1 MSTLELLVGLTEK
14 MALLAA
20 AAVFAVLFPP
30 LRKRLLGQAGES
42 RDRAFGMLFGTG
54 LSVWGSN
61 LGLDVGG
68 EHINVRAIGVIVA
81 AILGGRKAGAL
92 AGLCIGIF
100 MASRVDNQTAPW
112 VLLASLT
119 DGIVA
124 AVVIKRSPNAFRGH
138 RAFFTAIG
146 VQVFH
151 LAIVGFGLMLVGH
164 AGRYLPAWPAH
175 LVKLLVNAAGVTL
188 FVEVSRL
195 VVQREEAALALIKAK
210 AAADQMALE
219 SLRRR
224 LEPHFLFNSLNV
236 LRATIRI
243 DPKRARELVSN
254 LADLYRY
261 LLSHPEDA
269 PLRDEIN
276 HARAY
281 LDIESARLGDG
292 RLKVE
297 VDLPTEL
304 AELRVPALLLQPLVE
319 NAVKHGIGNR
329 TGHGTVFIRARFDA
343 SLVRAGTALFEP
355 PDAQPDLLIEIED
368 HSEGPRRTSITLSGL
383 RAEDEDA
390 RPGAGIALKT
400 LRQRLAH
407 LHGRRAELLL
417 SPTEHGMIASV
428 RLPVGNAGAAED
440 DGESSAAHGATQ
452 RRGAPNK
459 HEAAQ

>member
-1 MSTLELLVGLTEK
+1 MSTLELLAGLTEK

-61 LGLDVGG
+61 LGLEVGG

-92 AGLCIGIF
+92 AGLCSGIF

-195 VVQREEAALALIKAK
+195 VVQREEAALALVKAK

-243 DPKRARELVSN
+243 DPMRARELVSN

-329 TGHGTVFIRARFDA
+329 TGRGTVFIRARIDHPEQ
-343 SLVRAGTALFEP
+343 R
-355 PDAQPDLLIEIED
+355 PDLLIEIED
-368 HSEGPRRTSITLSGL
+368 HSEGPRRTPITLSGL
-383 RAEDEDA
+383 RADDDDP
-390 RPGAGIALKT
+390 RPGNGIALKT

-417 SPTEHGMIASV
+417 SPTDHGMVASV
-428 RLPVGNAGAAED
+428 RLPVGDEDASDSDGASSSRAAG
-440 DGESSAAHGATQ
+440 TL
-452 RRGAPNK
+452 RMRAPNK

>member
-1 MSTLELLVGLTEK
+1 MSTFELLLALTEK

-61 LGLDVGG
+61 LGLVVSG
-68 EHINVRAIGVIVA
+68 EHINVRAIGVLVA

-92 AGLCIGIF
+92 AGLCSGIF
-100 MASRVDNQTAPW
+100 MAGRVDDQTAPW
-112 VLLASLT
+112 VLLASVT
-119 DGIVA
+119 DGVVAAIVA
-124 AVVIKRSPNAFRGH
+124 QRSPSAFRGH

-175 LVKLLVNAAGVTL
+175 LVKLLVNAAGITL

-195 VVQREEAALALIKAK
+195 VVQREEAAVALVKAK
-210 AAADQMALE
+210 AAADQAALE

-224 LEPHFLFNSLNV
+224 LEPHFLFNALNV

-243 DPKRARELVSN
+243 DPQRARELVSN

-269 PLRDEIN
+269 PLRDEVN

-281 LDIESARLGDG
+281 LEIESARLGDG
-292 RLKVE
+292 RLTVE
-297 VDLPTEL
+297 VDLDPEV
-304 AELRVPALLLQPLVE
+304 ENWRVPALLLQPLVE

-329 TGHGTVFIRARFDA
+329 TGRGIVKIRARVEESD
-343 SLVRAGTALFEP
+343 LV
-355 PDAQPDLLIEIED
+355 IEIED
-368 HSEGPRRTSITLSGL
+368 ASEGPAHEPLPLTLSS
-383 RAEDEDA
+383 APSEDDPQ
-390 RPGAGIALKT
+390 PGAGIALKT
-400 LRQRLAH
+400 LRQRLAY
-407 LHGRRAELLL
+407 LHGRRAKLGLE
-417 SPTEHGMIASV
+417 PTANGMIATV
-428 RLPVGNAGAAED
+428 RLPAAGDSAE
-440 DGESSAAHGATQ
+440 Q
-452 RRGAPNK
+452 
-459 HEAAQ
+459 AAQ

>member
-1 MSTLELLVGLTEK
+1 MSTLELLVALTEK

-30 LRKRLLGQAGES
+30 LRKRLLGLGQAGES

-54 LSVWGSN
+54 LSVWGTN
-61 LGLDVGG
+61 LGLEVRG
-68 EHINVRAIGVIVA
+68 EHINVRAIGVMIA

-92 AGLCIGIF
+92 AGLCSGIF
-100 MASRVDNQTAPW
+100 MASRVDDQTAPW

-124 AVVIKRSPNAFRGH
+124 AIVVQRSPNAFRGH

-195 VVQREEAALALIKAK
+195 VVQREESTVALVKAR

-243 DPKRARELVSN
+243 DPMRARELVSN

-269 PLRDEIN
+269 PLRDEVN

-292 RLKVE
+292 RLRVDVALPVE
-297 VDLPTEL
+297 VES
-304 AELRVPALLLQPLVE
+304 LRVPALLLQPLVE

-329 TGHGTVFIRARFDA
+329 TGHGTVFIRARID
-343 SLVRAGTALFEP
+343 E
-355 PDAQPDLLIEIED
+355 DDLLIEIED
-368 HSEGPRRTSITLSGL
+368 DSEGPLRDAVTLAG
-383 RAEDEDA
+383 AEEEDP

-400 LRQRLAH
+400 LRQRLTH
-407 LHGRRAELLL
+407 LYGRRGKLTLT
-417 SPTEHGMIASV
+417 PTEHGMVAAV
-428 RLPVGNAGAAED
+428 RMPA
-440 DGESSAAHGATQ
+440 SAASQPALGQEH
-452 RRGAPNK
+452 P
-459 HEAAQ
+459 

>member
-1 MSTLELLVGLTEK
+1 MSTLELLSALTEK

-61 LGLDVGG
+61 LGLVVRG
-68 EHINVRAIGVIVA
+68 EHINVRAIGVLIA

-92 AGLCIGIF
+92 AGLCSGVF
-100 MASRVDNQTAPW
+100 MASRVDDQTAPW
-112 VLLASLT
+112 VMLASLT
-119 DGIVA
+119 DGVVA
-124 AVVIKRSPNAFRGH
+124 GLVAKRSPGAFRGH

-151 LAIVGFGLMLVGH
+151 LAIVGFGLTLIGH

-175 LVKLLVNAAGVTL
+175 LIKLLVNAAGVTL

-195 VVQREEAALALIKAK
+195 VVQREEAAVALLKAR
-210 AAADQMALE
+210 AAADQAALE

-224 LEPHFLFNSLNV
+224 LEPHFLFNALNV

-243 DPKRARELVSN
+243 DPQRARELVSN

-269 PLRDEIN
+269 PLRDEVN

-281 LDIESARLGDG
+281 LEIESVRLGDG
-292 RLKVE
+292 RLEVE
-297 VDLPTEL
+297 VEL
-304 AELRVPALLLQPLVE
+304 APAIEGVRVPALLLQPLVE
-319 NAVKHGIGNR
+319 NAVKHGISER
-329 TGHGTVFIRARFDA
+329 TGRGVVRIRARREGEELRIEVEDA
-343 SLVRAGTALFEP
+343 
-355 PDAQPDLLIEIED
+355 
-368 HSEGPRRTSITLSGL
+368 SEGPL
-383 RAEDEDA
+383 RDGGPLAVGASLQAARDSVEVRQPDDDDDDA

-400 LRQRLAH
+400 LRQRLAQ
-407 LHGRRAELLL
+407 LYGRRADLLL
-417 SPTEHGMIASV
+417 TPTGQGMIASV
-428 RLPVGNAGAAED
+428 RLPITHEG
-440 DGESSAAHGATQ
+440 TL
-452 RRGAPNK
+452 PTTY
-459 HEAAQ
+459 EAAQ

>member
-1 MSTLELLVGLTEK
+1 MSTLELLIALTEK

-20 AAVFAVLFPP
+20 AAVFAVLFAP
-30 LRKRLLGQAGES
+30 LRKILLDRTGGS
-42 RDRAFGMLFGTG
+42 RERAFGMVFGTA
-54 LSVWGSN
+54 LSVWGST
-61 LGLDVGG
+61 LGLVVRD
-68 EHINVRAIGVIVA
+68 EHINVRAIGVVVA
-81 AILGGRKAGAL
+81 AILGGRKAGAI
-92 AGLCIGIF
+92 AGLCSGIA
-100 MASRVDNQTAPW
+100 MAERVDAQTAPW

-124 AVVIKRSPNAFRGH
+124 AIVVERSPSAFRGH

-151 LAIVGFGLMLVGH
+151 LAVVGFGLMLVGH

-175 LVKLLVNAAGVTL
+175 LIKLLVNAAGITL

-195 VVQREEAALALIKAK
+195 VVQREEAAVALVRAK
-210 AAADQMALE
+210 AAADQAALE

-224 LEPHFLFNSLNV
+224 LEPHFLFNALNV

-243 DPKRARELVSN
+243 DPARARELVSN

-292 RLKVE
+292 RLRVE
-297 VDLPTEL
+297 VAFASEVEDV
-304 AELRVPALLLQPLVE
+304 RVPALLLQPLVE

-329 TGHGTVFIRARFDA
+329 TGRGTVSIRAFRDENALTIEVEDA
-343 SLVRAGTALFEP
+343 
-355 PDAQPDLLIEIED
+355 
-368 HSEGPRRTSITLSGL
+368 SEGPRREASRLSPEL
-383 RAEDEDA
+383 DEDP

-400 LRQRLAH
+400 LRQRLAYQY
-407 LHGRRAELLL
+407 GRGAKLFLTA
-417 SPTEHGMIASV
+417 TERGMVATV
-428 RLPVGNAGAAED
+428 RLPMAANNLPE
-440 DGESSAAHGATQ
+440 
-452 RRGAPNK
+452 
-459 HEAAQ
+459 EAAAQ

>member
-1 MSTLELLVGLTEK
+1 MSTLELLTALTEK

-30 LRKRLLGQAGES
+30 LRKRLLGQTGES
-42 RDRAFGMLFGTG
+42 RDRAFAMIFGTG

-61 LGLDVGG
+61 LGLEVRG
-68 EHINVRAIGVIVA
+68 EHINVRAIGVVVA

-92 AGLCIGIF
+92 AGLCSGIA
-100 MASRVDNQTAPW
+100 MANRVDDQTAPW

-124 AVVIKRSPNAFRGH
+124 AVVAKRSPSAFRGH

-151 LAIVGFGLMLVGH
+151 LAVVGFGLMLVGH

-175 LVKLLVNAAGVTL
+175 LIKLLVNAAGITL

-195 VVQREEAALALIKAK
+195 VVLREESAVALVKAK
-210 AAADQMALE
+210 AAADQAALE

-224 LEPHFLFNSLNV
+224 LEPHFLFNALNV

-243 DPKRARELVSN
+243 DPSRARELVSN

-269 PLRDEIN
+269 PLRDEVN

-292 RLKVE
+292 RLHVE
-297 VDLPTEL
+297 VAL
-304 AELRVPALLLQPLVE
+304 ASEVEDLRVPALLLQPLVE

-329 TGHGTVFIRARFDA
+329 TGRGTVSIRAQRDE
-343 SLVRAGTALFEP
+343 RG
-355 PDAQPDLLIEIED
+355 LLIEIED
-368 HSEGPRRTSITLSGL
+368 ASEGPRREITRLSPEL
-383 RAEDEDA
+383 DEDP
-390 RPGAGIALKT
+390 RPGNGMALKM

-407 LHGRRAELLL
+407 QYGRGARL
-417 SPTEHGMIASV
+417 SLTATEHGMIASV
-428 RLPVGNAGAAED
+428 RLPLPTT
-440 DGESSAAHGATQ
+440 SHPPQ
-452 RRGAPNK
+452 
-459 HEAAQ
+459 EAAAQ

>member
-1 MSTLELLVGLTEK
+1 MSTLELLVALTEK

-20 AAVFAVLFPP
+20 AALFAVLFPP

-42 RDRAFGMLFGTG
+42 RDRAFGMLFGVG

-61 LGLDVGG
+61 LGLEVRG
-68 EHINVRAIGVIVA
+68 EHINVRAVGVLVA

-92 AGLCIGIF
+92 AGLCSGIF
-100 MASRVDNQTAPW
+100 MASRVDDQTAPW
-112 VLLASLT
+112 VLLASLL
-119 DGIVA
+119 DGVVA
-124 AVVIKRSPNAFRGH
+124 GVVAQRSPSAFRGH
-138 RAFFTAIG
+138 RAFFTTIG

-151 LAIVGFGLMLVGH
+151 IAVVGFGLMLVGH

-195 VVQREEAALALIKAK
+195 VVQREEAAVALVKAK
-210 AAADQMALE
+210 AAADQAALE

-224 LEPHFLFNSLNV
+224 LEPHFLFNALNV

-243 DPKRARELVSN
+243 DPARARELVSN

-269 PLRDEIN
+269 PLSDEVN

-281 LDIESARLGDG
+281 LEIESARLGDG
-292 RLKVE
+292 RLRVE
-297 VDLPTEL
+297 VAL
-304 AELRVPALLLQPLVE
+304 APGVESMRVPALLLQPLVE

-329 TGHGTVFIRARFDA
+329 TGRGTVGIRARIDE
-343 SLVRAGTALFEP
+343 G
-355 PDAQPDLLIEIED
+355 DLLIEIED
-368 HSEGPRRTSITLSGL
+368 ASEGPLRETLPLTPGTTIPI
-383 RAEDEDA
+383 DEDP

-407 LHGRRAELLL
+407 PHGKRGRLLL
-417 SPTEHGMIASV
+417 TATESGMVASV
-428 RLPVGNAGAAED
+428 RLPLTHENDVV
-440 DGESSAAHGATQ
+440 
-452 RRGAPNK
+452 
-459 HEAAQ
+459 EAAQ

>member
-1 MSTLELLVGLTEK
+1 MSTLELLTALTEK

-61 LGLDVGG
+61 LGIVVSG
-68 EHINVRAIGVIVA
+68 EHINVRAIGVLVA

-92 AGLCIGIF
+92 AGLCSGIF
-100 MASRVDNQTAPW
+100 MAGRVDDQTAPW
-112 VLLASLT
+112 VLLASVT
-119 DGIVA
+119 DGVVA
-124 AVVIKRSPNAFRGH
+124 AVVAQRSPSAFRGH

-146 VQVFH
+146 IQVFH

-175 LVKLLVNAAGVTL
+175 LVKLLVNAAGITL

-195 VVQREEAALALIKAK
+195 VVLREESALALVKAK
-210 AAADQMALE
+210 AAADQAALE

-224 LEPHFLFNSLNV
+224 LEPHFLFNALNV

-243 DPKRARELVSN
+243 DPMRARELVSN

-269 PLRDEIN
+269 PLRDEVN

-281 LDIESARLGDG
+281 LEIEAARLGDG
-292 RLKVE
+292 RLTVE
-297 VDLPTEL
+297 VDLTPEV
-304 AELRVPALLLQPLVE
+304 ENLRVPALLLQPLVE
-319 NAVKHGIGNR
+319 NAVKHGIANR
-329 TGHGTVFIRARFDA
+329 TGRGTVRIRARIEED
-343 SLVRAGTALFEP
+343 
-355 PDAQPDLLIEIED
+355 DLLIEIED
-368 HSEGPRRTSITLSGL
+368 ASEGPTQQPLPLTLSSEEE
-383 RAEDEDA
+383 EDP

-400 LRQRLAH
+400 LRQRLAY
-407 LHGRRAELLL
+407 LHGRRAKLALD
-417 SPTEHGMIASV
+417 PTAHGMIASV
-428 RLPVGNAGAAED
+428 RLPAST
-440 DGESSAAHGATQ
+440 ESSI
-452 RRGAPNK
+452 
-459 HEAAQ
+459 EAAQ

>member
-1 MSTLELLVGLTEK
+1 VLFLRAARYPSAQMSTLELLVALTEK

-61 LGLDVGG
+61 LGLEVRG

-92 AGLCIGIF
+92 AGLCSGIF

-119 DGIVA
+119 DGVVA
-124 AVVIKRSPNAFRGH
+124 AVVAKRSPNAFRGH

-146 VQVFH
+146 VQIFH

-195 VVQREEAALALIKAK
+195 VVQREEAAVALVKAK

-243 DPKRARELVSN
+243 DPMRARELVSN

-292 RLKVE
+292 RLTVE
-297 VDLPTEL
+297 VSVGTALEN
-304 AELRVPALLLQPLVE
+304 LRVPALLLQPLVE

-329 TGHGTVFIRARFDA
+329 TGRGTVFIRAHLEAD
-343 SLVRAGTALFEP
+343 
-355 PDAQPDLLIEIED
+355 DLLIEIED
-368 HSEGPRRTSITLSGL
+368 HSEGPRRESIALGGAPIDPRDNRDL
-383 RAEDEDA
+383 DEDA
-390 RPGAGIALKT
+390 RPGTGIALKT
-400 LRQRLAH
+400 LRQRLSH
-407 LHGRRAELLL
+407 LHGRRAQLLL
-417 SPTEHGMIASV
+417 TPTDHGMIASV
-428 RLPVGNAGAAED
+428 RVP
-440 DGESSAAHGATQ
+440 ATEEH
-452 RRGAPNK
+452 APK

>member
-1 MSTLELLVGLTEK
+1 MSTLELLVALTEK

-61 LGLDVGG
+61 LGLEVAG

-92 AGLCIGIF
+92 AGLCSGIF
-100 MASRVDNQTAPW
+100 MASRVDHQTAPW

-124 AVVIKRSPNAFRGH
+124 AVVAKRSPNAFRGH

-164 AGRYLPAWPAH
+164 ASRYLPAWPAH
-175 LVKLLVNAAGVTL
+175 LIKLLVNAAGVTL

-195 VVQREEAALALIKAK
+195 VVQREEAAVALVKAK

-243 DPKRARELVSN
+243 DPMRARELVSN

-297 VDLPTEL
+297 VRVAPALEH
-304 AELRVPALLLQPLVE
+304 LRVPALLLQPLVE

-329 TGHGTVFIRARFDA
+329 TGRGTIFIRAHLEAD
-343 SLVRAGTALFEP
+343 
-355 PDAQPDLLIEIED
+355 DLLIEIED
-368 HSEGPRRTSITLSGL
+368 HSEGPRRAAMALGGSPASARDNRDL
-383 RAEDEDA
+383 DEDA
-390 RPGAGIALKT
+390 KPGTGIALKT

-407 LHGRRAELLL
+407 LHGRRAQLLL

-428 RLPVGNAGAAED
+428 RVP
-440 DGESSAAHGATQ
+440 ATEE
-452 RRGAPNK
+452 RVIK

>member
-1 MSTLELLVGLTEK
+1 MSTLELLVALTEK

-61 LGLDVGG
+61 LGIEVRG
-68 EHINVRAIGVIVA
+68 EHINVRAIGVMIA

-92 AGLCIGIF
+92 AGLCSGLF
-100 MASRVDNQTAPW
+100 MASRVDDQTALW

-124 AVVIKRSPNAFRGH
+124 GVVAKRSPNAFRGH

-195 VVQREEAALALIKAK
+195 VVQREESTVALVRAR

-243 DPKRARELVSN
+243 DPVRARELVSN

-269 PLRDEIN
+269 PLRDEVN

-292 RLKVE
+292 RLTVL
-297 VDLPTEL
+297 VDVASEL
-304 AELRVPALLLQPLVE
+304 ESLRVPALLLQPLVE
-319 NAVKHGIGNR
+319 NAIKHGIGTR
-329 TGHGTVFIRARFDA
+329 TGRGTVHIRARIEED
-343 SLVRAGTALFEP
+343 
-355 PDAQPDLLIEIED
+355 DLLIEIED
-368 HSEGPRRTSITLSGL
+368 ESEGPRRGPITLSGSP
-383 RAEDEDA
+383 EEEEE

-407 LHGRRAELLL
+407 LHGRRAKLLL
-417 SPTEHGMIASV
+417 TPTDRGMISTV
-428 RLPVGNAGAAED
+428 RLPASAQARPVMHDLTHVGEASHLD
-440 DGESSAAHGATQ
+440 D
-452 RRGAPNK
+452 
-459 HEAAQ
+459 